1 MGGAVYRPGD
11 DISSLFDRADAA
23 LYRVKSSGKNAYHA
37 A

>member
-1 MGGAVYRPGD
+1 M
-11 DISSLFDRADAA
+11 SSLFDRADAA